1 MVEQRNLRHSAWLDH
16 SVFQLLKT
24 HVKSKKPHGW
34 MGKFKSQIDL
44 FQSGGEFL
52 FKRMC
57 TLEEWNIDAAPDP
70 FTKFSFA
77 KGQAKVKLG
86 GVCWW

>member
-1 MVEQRNLRHSAWLDH
+1 
-16 SVFQLLKT
+16 
-24 HVKSKKPHGW
+24 
-34 MGKFKSQIDL
+34 MGNFKSQIDL

-77 KGQAKVKLG
+77 QELAKGKLG
-86 GVCWW
+86 GDCWRSLTSIINHQYNLQMYLIPSPNIGLGV